1 MVDVPKLNGVE
12 HEILKLLTQ
21 RTEMYGL
28 EMVKASSSLKRG
40 SVYVVLGRMEDK
52 GWIRSR
58 PEDEPN
64 HPGLVR
70 RLYSIAAPGE
80 LALRAVSAAERV
92 YFDAVP
98 VGI

>member
-28 EMVKASSSLKRG
+28 EMVKESKSLKRG
-40 SVYVVLGRMEDK
+40 SVYVVLGRMEEK
-52 GWIRSR
+52 GWLRSR
-58 PEDEPN
+58 PEDRPS
-64 HPGLVR
+64 HAGLVR

-80 LALRAVSAAERV
+80 LALKAASAAAQV
-92 YFDAVP
+92 YVDAVP